1 MKDKL
6 QIIFKPIILTLII
19 LVCGYT
25 FLHWLIFI
33 ELKLFTLKKGILEFG
48 IPITLTGIAAWFYI
62 RPKLKILDL
71 EISTGSM
78 IEFCTML
85 VWVGMSAPVLIAQN
99 YINTSTGK
107 LTELTSINEINNF
120 EETKYYSFE
129 NYYIDKNTI
138 GIYRDYEVIP
148 KKYGSDLNMMIYVA
162 MPIFESANEINSTTP
177 IGWLGHEYRNSISNS
192 LSKEQKDKEFKEFA
206 TESQNDFNNRV
217 FSKFTYF
224 DRLGNSK
231 EFDGFSNAIK
241 TTKRF
246 EPTDVIL
253 VGVSEPYSARSG
265 NSFFWIFGSSLISC
279 IVWLIMI
286 SIPSYDEQVLNRVKA
301 GKPDREAQQDWKDF
315 LGYISF
321 KSGYV
326 ITPLI
331 LYGIVLMYLIM
342 AFGGYGF
349 ISFKGADLI
358 KFGANY
364 TPQTKNGE
372 WWRLL
377 TCVFLHGN
385 LMHLI
390 FNVSGLV
397 FVSLILEP
405 FLGHVKFLILFLVT
419 GFLASLTSL
428 YWHDTTLSIGASG
441 AIFGLYGAFLSL
453 YLTKSIPDEV
463 GGFFLT
469 FSLIFVGLNLLFGL
483 SEGIDNAAHIGGLLS
498 GFIIGLIFYPIIMI
512 ENKVKSTVAN
522 TRYSQ

>member
-6 QIIFKPIILTLII
+6 LIIYKPAILTMII
-19 LVCGYT
+19 LVSGYT
-25 FLHWLIFI
+25 FLHWLLFI
-33 ELKLFTLKKGILEFG
+33 ELQLFSLKKMLLEFG
-48 IPITLTGIAAWFYI
+48 IPITLAGLAAWFYI
-62 RPKLKILDL
+62 RQKLKILELGDW
-71 EISTGSM
+71 

-85 VWVGMSAPVLIAQN
+85 IWVGITAPILIAQN
-99 YINTSTGK
+99 YIQTSTGK

-120 EETKYYSFE
+120 DKTKYYAFE

-162 MPIFESANEINSTTP
+162 MPIFESINEVDSNTP
-177 IGWLGHEYRNSISNS
+177 LGWLGHEYRNKISNN
-192 LSKEQKDKEFKEFA
+192 LSKGQKDIEFKKFA
-206 TESQNDFNNRV
+206 SESQNDFNNRD

-224 DRLGNSK
+224 ERLGNSK
-231 EFDGFSNAIK
+231 EFDGFSNAII
-241 TTKRF
+241 TTKKF
-246 EPTDVIL
+246 KPTDVIL

-265 NSFFWIFGSSLISC
+265 NSLFWIFGSSLISC

-286 SIPSYDEQVLNRVKA
+286 SIPGYDVRVLNRVKA
-301 GKPDREAQQDWKDF
+301 GKPDKEAQQDWKDF

-331 LYGIVLMYLIM
+331 LYGMVLMYLILVS
-342 AFGGYGF
+342 GGSGF

-358 KFGANY
+358 KYGANY
-364 TPQTKNGE
+364 TPLTEDGE
-372 WWRLL
+372 WWRLF

-385 LMHLI
+385 IMHLI
-390 FNVSGLV
+390 FNISGLV
-397 FVSLILEP
+397 FVSVILEP
-405 FLGHVKFLILFLVT
+405 FLGHIKYLILFVVT
-419 GFLASLTSL
+419 GVLASLTSL

-453 YLTKSIPDEV
+453 YLTKSIPDDV
-463 GGFFLT
+463 GGLFFII
-469 FSLIFVGLNLLFGL
+469 SLIFVGLNLLFGL
-483 SEGIDNAAHIGGLLS
+483 AEGIDNAAHIGGLLS

-512 ENKVKSTVAN
+512 ENKVKGTAAKRRS
-522 TRYSQ
+522 

>member
-1 MKDKL
+1 MRDKL
-6 QIIFKPIILTLII
+6 QIIYKPIILTLVI
-19 LVCGYT
+19 LVFGYT
-25 FLHWLIFI
+25 LLHWLIFI

-71 EISTGSM
+71 DMGLGSM
-78 IEFCTML
+78 IEFCSML
-85 VWVGMSAPVLIAQN
+85 VWVGMSAPVIIAQN

-107 LTELTSINEINNF
+107 LTELTSINKINNF
-120 EETKYYSFE
+120 DETKYYSFE
-129 NYYIDKNTI
+129 NYYVDKNTI

-162 MPIFESANEINSTTP
+162 MPIFESANEINSKTP
-177 IGWLGHEYRNSISNS
+177 IGWLGHEYRHTISNS
-192 LSKEQKDKEFKEFA
+192 LSKEQKDKESKDFA
-206 TESQNDFNNRV
+206 LESQNDFNTRD

-231 EFDGFSNAIK
+231 ELDGFRDAIK
-241 TTKRF
+241 TTNKF
-246 EPTDVIL
+246 KPSDVIL
-253 VGVSEPYSARSG
+253 TGKSEPFTERSG
-265 NSFFWIFGSSLISC
+265 NSLFWIFGSSLISC

-286 SIPSYDEQVLNRVKA
+286 RIPSYDERVLNRVKA

-331 LYGIVLMYLIM
+331 LYGLVLMYLKM

-364 TPQTKNGE
+364 TPLTENGE
-372 WWRLL
+372 WWRLF
-377 TCVFLHGN
+377 TCLFLHGN

-390 FNVSGLV
+390 FNISGLV
-397 FVSLILEP
+397 FVSFILEP
-405 FLGHVKFLILFLVT
+405 FLGHVKYLILFVVT
-419 GFLASLTSL
+419 GILASLTSL
-428 YWHDTTLSIGASG
+428 YWHDTILSIGASG
-441 AIFGLYGAFLSL
+441 AIFGLYGAFISL
-453 YLTKSIPDEV
+453 MLTKSITDEM

-469 FSLIFVGLNLLFGL
+469 FSLIFIGVNLLFGL
-483 SEGIDNAAHIGGLLS
+483 SGGIDNAAHIGGLLS
-498 GFIIGLIFYPIIMI
+498 GFLIGLIYYPIILI
-512 ENKVKSTVAN
+512 ENKVKSTAAN
-522 TRYSQ
+522 TRS